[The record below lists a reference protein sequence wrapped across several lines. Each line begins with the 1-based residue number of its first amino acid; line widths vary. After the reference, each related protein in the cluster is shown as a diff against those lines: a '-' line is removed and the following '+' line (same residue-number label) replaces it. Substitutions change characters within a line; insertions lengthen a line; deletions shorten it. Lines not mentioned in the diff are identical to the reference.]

1 MKRSDFWQWAL
12 WLLNA
17 TTYFGLAMIAAIWA
31 GLLWSEHSGTQNFLS
46 ETREH
51 GKNLA
56 SAFEESVIRS
66 VSEIDKTLLLLRA
79 RYLLDPKH
87 FDIHRVA
94 ANPLYSSDLVKNA
107 ALIDANGLMVNSG
120 SSQAGQSYDLHD
132 REYFQAFLKDPADRL
147 YIGRPI
153 VGRASKAWIVPFV
166 RPIVGADGAFKGVVM
181 VGVEPAMLTRFYEVI
196 DIGKQGRISLIGD
209 DNYIRAAKGAGRNIL
224 DQKLDPP
231 LWKSHLDGESFYAQA
246 FDGVRRLV
254 TFRKVKGL
262 PLVVG
267 VAFSEQELMAG
278 LLRDHEIDDF
288 VAVGITILI
297 LLGLVLNAEHRQR
310 IAAAQAAAYA
320 SEAKALEKSRELEIT
335 LDHMSQGLMMV
346 DGARKVAVIN
356 HRAVELLSL
365 PADFVD
371 GQRPFAD
378 VMSSL
383 WEQGDFGRDGETLD
397 PKVREFIKAGG
408 LGEIGVYERTLPDGA
423 TLEVRS
429 VPLAGGGFVRTF
441 TDVTQRKDSEARIAH
456 MARHDELTGLA
467 NRVLF
472 GERVEHAI
480 ARTKRS
486 NERFA
491 VLLLDLDRFKSVNDT
506 LGHPAGD
513 ALLKFTAQ
521 RLCRTVRETD
531 TVSRLG
537 GDEFAIV
544 QTAVGTRADVER
556 LCSRILD
563 AIKEPYEIEG
573 HDVEVGTSI
582 GIALAPEDGL
592 ETEALLKKADLALYA
607 VKTSNRGAWQFFEPA
622 MEAQAQARSVLEHDL
637 RNAVVAREL
646 EVFYQPTIDLE
657 TNEVSGLEALVRWHH
672 PRRGLI
678 MPAEFIPVAEE
689 TGLIAEIGEWVLNTA
704 CAAATAWPA
713 RVRIA
718 INLSPVQF
726 KDKRLVEIV
735 TNALARSGLPA
746 QRLELEIT
754 ETVILRENEA
764 NRATLAE
771 LRALG
776 AGIALD
782 DFGIGYS
789 SLSYLRAFPFSKI
802 KIDQSFVMELGDKSD
817 NVAIIRAIN
826 DLGRSLGVPTIA
838 EGVETRAQLRL
849 VREAGCKEAQGYLFS
864 RPIPATRVPGI
875 IARRKR
881 VAMHAA

>member
-1 MKRSDFWQWAL
+1 MKRSDLWEWAR

-31 GLLWSEHSGTQNFLS
+31 GLLWNQHTGTQNFLS

-56 SAFEESVIRS
+56 SAFEESVVRS

-79 RYLLDPKH
+79 RYLLDPEH
-87 FDIHRVA
+87 FDIRRA
-94 ANPLYSSDLVKNA
+94 ATNPLYASDLVKNA
-107 ALIDANGLMVNSG
+107 ALIDANGIMVNSG

-132 REYFQAFLKDPADRL
+132 REHFQAFLKDTTDRL
-147 YIGRPI
+147 YIGRPV
-153 VGRASKAWIVPFV
+153 VGRASKTWIVPFA
-166 RPIVGADGAFKGVVM
+166 RPIIGSDGGFKGVMM
-181 VGVEPAMLTRFYEVI
+181 VGVDPAMLTRFYGVV
-196 DIGKQGRISLIGD
+196 DIGRQGRISLIGD
-209 DNYIRAAKGAGRNIL
+209 DDYVRAAKGGNRNIL
-224 DQKLDPP
+224 GQKLDPP
-231 LWKSHLDGESFYAQA
+231 LWKSHPDGDSFYAQA

-262 PLVVG
+262 PLIVG

-278 LLRDHEIDDF
+278 LLRDHEIDNF
-288 VAVGITILI
+288 VAAGITILI

-310 IAAAQAAAYA
+310 IAAAQAAAAA
-320 SEAKALEKSRELEIT
+320 SEAKALEKSRELEVT
-335 LDHMSQGLMMV
+335 LEHMSEGLMMV
-346 DGARKVAVIN
+346 DGDRKVAVIN
-356 HRAVELLSL
+356 DRAIELLAL
-365 PADFVD
+365 PAEFTD
-371 GQRPFAD
+371 GHQPFAD
-378 VMSSL
+378 VVSHL
-383 WEQGDFGRDGETLD
+383 WEQGDFGEDGETLD
-397 PKVREFIKAGG
+397 PRVREFVKAGG
-408 LGEIGVYERTLPDGA
+408 LGEIGVYERIRPNGTA
-423 TLEVRS
+423 LEVRS

-441 TDVTQRKDSEARIAH
+441 TDVTLRKDSEARIAY

-472 GERVEHAI
+472 RERIEQAI
-480 ARTKRS
+480 ARTRRGD
-486 NERFA
+486 ERFA
-491 VLLLDLDRFKSVNDT
+491 VLLLDLDRFKGVNDT
-506 LGHPAGD
+506 MGHPAGD
-513 ALLKFTAQ
+513 ALLKLTAQ

-544 QTAVGTRADVER
+544 QTSVASRADVER

-563 AIKEPYEIEG
+563 AIKAPFEIDG
-573 HDVEVGTSI
+573 HDVDIGTSI
-582 GIALAPEDGL
+582 GIAVAPDDGL
-592 ETEALLKKADLALYA
+592 EAEGLLKKADLALYA
-607 VKTSNRGAWQFFEPA
+607 VKTGGRGSWRFFEPA
-622 MEAQAQARSVLEHDL
+622 MEAQAQARTALEHDL
-637 RNAVVAREL
+637 RHALAAGEL

-657 TNEVSGLEALVRWHH
+657 SGEISGLEALLRWNH

-678 MPAEFIPVAEE
+678 MPGEFISVAEE
-689 TGLIAEIGEWVLNTA
+689 TGVIAEIGEWVLNTA
-704 CAAATAWPA
+704 CAAATGWPA
-713 RVRIA
+713 AVRIA
-718 INLSPVQF
+718 VNLSPVQF
-726 KDKRLVEIV
+726 RDGRLIDVVKD
-735 TNALARSGLPA
+735 ALAKSGLPA

-754 ETVILRENEA
+754 ETVILQENQV
-764 NRATLAE
+764 NRATLQE

-802 KIDQSFVMELGDKSD
+802 KIDQSFVMDLSDKSD

-864 RPIPATRVPGI
+864 RPVPASKVAGI